1 MSRCPPGACTCG
13 PEDRVLNAAERCCE
27 RWGIEKVTVDDIA
40 AEAGISRATL
50 YRLFPGGK
58 DVLYDALRHRSTNT
72 FFTELDAHVAAADS
86 LEELIVS
93 ILVESTRALQADEHL
108 QVMLASRPG
117 EVLFNLGFADQPV
130 IIEAATA
137 FLTPRV
143 APIIGADRSARLA
156 EWLVRVVLSYF
167 FTPSVH
173 VDLADR
179 DSATAFARNF
189 VLPAFEPAPAI
200 TMR

>member
-1 MSRCPPGACTCG
+1 M
-13 PEDRVLNAAERCCE
+13 DR
-27 RWGIEKVTVDDIA
+27 VTVDDIA

-58 DVLYDALRHRSTNT
+58 DVLYDALRSRSTNK
-72 FFTELDAHVAAADS
+72 FFTDLDAHVAAADT
-86 LEELIVS
+86 LEDLIVS

-117 EVLFNLGFADQPV
+117 EVLLNLGFADQPV

-143 APIIGADRSARLA
+143 VSFIGADRSARLA

-167 FTPSVH
+167 FTPSNH

-179 DSATAFARNF
+179 DSATSFARDF
-189 VLPAFEPAPAI
+189 VLPAFEPIP
-200 TMR
+200 TTTR